1 MQVLEAI
8 DPATFGTDAD
18 ALAQRVRGLMTHEL
32 LEIQVL
38 NLTLYAIRVQCK
50 KKIVKKN
57 DSNKII

>member
-50 KKIVKKN
+50 NKNSKKK
-57 DSNKII
+57 